1 MSLLI
6 YLVFNYVYYSI
17 ACAIDDP
24 DTQTVVI
31 TGGWYTRSTVSV
43 YGLQGW
49 VEDLQPLNDARL
61 SHACTSYI
69 KGGNSRVRES
79 IRES

>member
-1 MSLLI
+1 MLWAT
-6 YLVFNYVYYSI
+6 YNVCYCNHYRG

-24 DTQTVVI
+24 DTQTVII
-31 TGGWYTRSTVSV
+31 TGGYKTRTTVSV

-79 IRES
+79 IRVS